1 MQPAFMTRRI
11 WDPTVTDAGDAR
23 QTYEPVPKAQR
34 IAWPDRVVAD
44 ECEPLEG
51 DRLGA
56 APCRDF
62 ADGDRARRRVRRR
75 PHHQQ
80 AGSNGRTRPRLR
92 RGLLR
97 AKRRCYAA
105 AECSLRFYRAST
117 RLPASVAALPF
128 RNGSFDIVT
137 AIETHFW
144 WPELPANLRE
154 VRRVLKPSGRLA
166 IIAEVYRGANSTT
179 SRVAAHQAAR
189 VGMTLLTV
197 DEHRDRL
204 VEAGFDDVQIDTVDD
219 HGWICALATKPSDV

>member
-1 MQPAFMTRRI
+1 MPETPVRRMTQCQKPSGLLGRIVLWRMNASHSKVTDWGLRHVAISPTATVLDVGCGGGRTINKLAAMAARGRVYGVDFSERSVDATRRLNVRFVSI
-11 WDPTVTDAGDAR
+11 G
-23 QTYEPVPKAQR
+23 
-34 IAWPDRVVAD
+34 RVHVS
-44 ECEPLEG
+44 
-51 DRLGA
+51 
-56 APCRDF
+56 
-62 ADGDRARRRVRRR
+62 
-75 PHHQQ
+75 Q
-80 AGSNGRTRPRLR
+80 
-92 RGLLR
+92 
-97 AKRRCYAA
+97 
-105 AECSLRFYRAST
+105 
-117 RLPASVAALPF
+117 ASVAALPF

-179 SRVAAHQAAR
+179 SRVAAHQAAQ